1 MSGEINFTID
11 GVQVQG
17 QAGQS
22 ILQAAAL
29 SNIYIPHLCAK
40 RGLSPWGS
48 CRVCTVLVNGR
59 PQAACIQPIAEGIL
73 VENDTENLRSM
84 RRELVEM
91 LFVEGNHFCPFCEK
105 SGNCELQAM
114 GYRLGMLAPQYPYF
128 FPVRDVDASH
138 PDLFLDRNRCI
149 LCARC
154 VRASQEL
161 DGKHAY
167 GFVGR
172 GAHKHVAANSASGLG
187 GTDAAVGDMASEAC
201 PVGSLMK
208 KRVGYA
214 IPIGQR
220 AYDTKPIGSDI
231 EKGAQPAQAGG
242 AR

>member
-1 MSGEINFTID
+1 MSGEITFTID
-11 GVQVQG
+11 GVQVSG
-17 QAGQS
+17 QAGQT

-40 RGLSPWGS
+40 RGLTPWGS

-59 PQAACIQPIAEGIL
+59 PQPACIQPIAEGIL
-73 VENDTENLRSM
+73 VENDTEGLREM
-84 RRELVEM
+84 RRELIEM

-161 DGKHAY
+161 DGKHVFD
-167 GFVGR
+167 FVGR
-172 GAHKHVAANSASGLG
+172 GSRRHIGVNAATG
-187 GTDAAVGDMASEAC
+187 AVGTNLKVTDKAAEAC
-201 PVGSLMK
+201 PVGSIVK
-208 KRVGYA
+208 KRVGFA
-214 IPIGQR
+214 VPIGQR
-220 AYDTKPIGSDI
+220 LYDSKPIGSAI
-231 EKGAQPAQAGG
+231 ESGRAAKG
-242 AR
+242 

>member
-1 MSGEINFTID
+1 
-11 GVQVQG
+11 
-17 QAGQS
+17 
-22 ILQAAAL
+22 
-29 SNIYIPHLCAK
+29 
-40 RGLSPWGS
+40 
-48 CRVCTVLVNGR
+48 VLVNGR
-59 PQAACIQPIAEGIL
+59 PQAACIQPIAEGIV
-73 VENDTENLRSM
+73 VENDTEALRDM
-84 RRELVEM
+84 RRELIEM

-172 GAHKHVAANSASGLG
+172 GADKRVAANARAGLG
-187 GTDAAVGDMASEAC
+187 GTDAAAGDMASEIC

-220 AYDTKPIGSDI
+220 AYDSKPIGSDI
-231 EKGAQPAQAGG
+231 EKGVMPAQAGG

>member
-1 MSGEINFTID
+1 MSGEITFTID
-11 GVQVQG
+11 GTEVRG

-22 ILQAAAL
+22 ILQAAAMA
-29 SNIYIPHLCAK
+29 SIYIPHLCAK
-40 RGLSPWGS
+40 RGLTAWGS

-59 PQAACIQPIAEGIL
+59 PQAACIQPIAEGIV
-73 VENDTENLRSM
+73 VENDTEALRDM
-84 RRELVEM
+84 RRELIEM

-161 DGKHAY
+161 DGKNVY

-172 GAHKHVAANSASGLG
+172 GADKHIAANAANGLV
-187 GTDAAVGDMASEAC
+187 GTDAAVTDMASEAC

-220 AYDTKPIGSDI
+220 MYDTKPIGTDI
-231 EKGAQPAQAGG
+231 ESGSARAQAGG
-242 AR
+242 GR

>member
-1 MSGEINFTID
+1 MSGEITLTID
-11 GVQVQG
+11 GVEVRG
-17 QAGQS
+17 QAGQT

-29 SNIYIPHLCAK
+29 SGIYVPHLCAK

-59 PQAACIQPIAEGIL
+59 PQAACIQPIAEGMVI
-73 VENDTENLRSM
+73 ENDTDNLRAM
-84 RRELVEM
+84 RRELIEM

-138 PDLFLDRNRCI
+138 PDLFIDRNRCI

-161 DGKHAY
+161 DGKSVY

-172 GAHKHVAANSASGLG
+172 GAHKHVAANASAGLG
-187 GTDAAVGDMASEAC
+187 GTNAAVTDMASEAC
-201 PVGSLMK
+201 PTGSLMK

-220 AYDTKPIGSDI
+220 AYDSKPIGSEI
-231 EKGAQPAQAGG
+231 EDRAKAAQAGG
-242 AR
+242 AT